1 MNRVSIILFF
11 FLLCLAPSI
20 AYPNENAKTLFKQ
33 KKYQEAL
40 DLWTN
45 ELKQGKQNDALHYNI
60 GLAHLK
66 LNQFPQSIL
75 HLEIALKLNPNCKP
89 CLAALQLANQNAEI
103 EEFKMPE
110 YSISKW
116 YQYIMNSLNSIL
128 WLALASFFFSIA
140 ILIYFKKSTLSKLQW
155 ICIVAGILFLLFAI
169 HREYN
174 ITKIDKVV
182 VLDGKGLFQ
191 SPDQS
196 SEVKIQ
202 LNKGSVLKIK
212 DQLGDWLKVET
223 NSYESG
229 WIETKKISFIKL

>member
-1 MNRVSIILFF
+1 MH
-11 FLLCLAPSI
+11 C
-20 AYPNENAKTLFKQ
+20 
-33 KKYQEAL
+33 
-40 DLWTN
+40 
-45 ELKQGKQNDALHYNI
+45 
-60 GLAHLK
+60 
-66 LNQFPQSIL
+66 
-75 HLEIALKLNPNCKP
+75 C
-89 CLAALQLANQNAEI
+89 
-103 EEFKMPE
+103 
-110 YSISKW
+110 W
-116 YQYIMNSLNSIL
+116 YFIF
-128 WLALASFFFSIA
+128 A
-140 ILIYFKKSTLSKLQW
+140 
-155 ICIVAGILFLLFAI
+155 FAI

-229 WIETKKISFIKL
+229 WIETKNISFIKL